1 MHLKEPQSGWS
12 SGREGGMQHTSRS
25 HNAIRQL
32 RGHWLEAV
40 LLLGLV
46 GVVAWFARLAW
57 TFVPKVAPTPT
68 ASPPAEEFSG
78 TSAMFFVED
87 QLAFGPR
94 PTGSESGKKTATFI
108 VERLREFG
116 WETEVQ
122 EFTYHGVV
130 GRNIIG
136 KAGAGPVALIGAHYD
151 TRRRA
156 DRDPDFSRREEPV
169 PGANDGASGVAVLL
183 ELARTLDKAKLR
195 NEVWLTFFDA
205 EDNGGL
211 DGWEYIVGS
220 EYMAAHLSDAP
231 AMVVIVD
238 MIGDAD
244 QNIHRERNSTPEL
257 QDRIWTV
264 AARLGYRD
272 QFSPEYKWSMTD
284 DHTPFLRRGYPA
296 VDIIDFDYPAWHTT
310 GDTIDKVS
318 PASLE
323 RVGKVLQSFLEGD
336 SQLQIADDKSP

>member
-1 MHLKEPQSGWS
+1 
-12 SGREGGMQHTSRS
+12 
-25 HNAIRQL
+25 
-32 RGHWLEAV
+32 
-40 LLLGLV
+40 
-46 GVVAWFARLAW
+46 
-57 TFVPKVAPTPT
+57 
-68 ASPPAEEFSG
+68 
-78 TSAMFFVED
+78 
-87 QLAFGPR
+87 
-94 PTGSESGKKTATFI
+94 
-108 VERLREFG
+108 
-116 WETEVQ
+116 
-122 EFTYHGVV
+122 
-130 GRNIIG
+130 
-136 KAGAGPVALIGAHYD
+136 
-151 TRRRA
+151 
-156 DRDPDFSRREEPV
+156 
-169 PGANDGASGVAVLL
+169 
-183 ELARTLDKAKLR
+183 
-195 NEVWLTFFDA
+195 
-205 EDNGGL
+205 
-211 DGWEYIVGS
+211 
-220 EYMAAHLSDAP
+220 
-231 AMVVIVD
+231 